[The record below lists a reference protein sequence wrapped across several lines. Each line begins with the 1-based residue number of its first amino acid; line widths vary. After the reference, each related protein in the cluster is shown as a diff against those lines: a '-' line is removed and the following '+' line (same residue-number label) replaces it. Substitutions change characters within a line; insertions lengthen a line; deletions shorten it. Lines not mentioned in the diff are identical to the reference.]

1 MGGGGYEMEELSQ
14 VLMLEFHGLEQVAK
28 PFLTFL
34 FALLPKGNW

>member
-28 PFLTFL
+28 PFLT
-34 FALLPKGNW
+34 KGKLVIIPTS